1 MHTHCSTRAH
11 TRTRSHAHA
20 RTHTHTHTQSRCI
33 GKIRML
39 LVVEV
44 EVRFI
49 SDRDFGKG
57 PSSRLGRSCY
67 CTPTPTRAMLRIPT
81 ITHFPPQL
89 GLARR
94 LTDARGRD
102 RSASAPRSRWVSV
115 PVAPS
120 HSQHLALGAEACPA
134 LSRRARSQ
142 AVPDAPQSMRRCT
155 DGRLWREE
163 ALLSEDNILGRAAC
177 PRILALKSS
186 AWSKAEHFQAE
197 VLGPAPA
204 RGLARLKCS
213 D

>member
-1 MHTHCSTRAH
+1 MPGEGIA
-11 TRTRSHAHA
+11 
-20 RTHTHTHTQSRCI
+20 
-33 GKIRML
+33 
-39 LVVEV
+39 
-44 EVRFI
+44 
-49 SDRDFGKG
+49 
-57 PSSRLGRSCY
+57 
-67 CTPTPTRAMLRIPT
+67 
-81 ITHFPPQL
+81 PPPP
-89 GLARR
+89 
-94 LTDARGRD
+94 
-102 RSASAPRSRWVSV
+102 APRSRWVSV

-120 HSQHLALGAEACPA
+120 HSQHLALGAEAC
-134 LSRRARSQ
+134 LSRRA
-142 AVPDAPQSMRRCT
+142 PRRCT